1 MSSSSYAAWAKFDVE
16 KELERVDETEHREDQ
31 EKQQLKQVH
40 AKENVETSAFQA
52 AQQSADVLAAQA
64 AVAALKAKK
73 RVRRGK
79 GNVNEGENSDTNF
92 QEGDG
97 EIEKAAKLQTQ
108 AMLFSRKQKLL
119 QQIMENRRLGD
130 AIVRGKEEKKDW
142 KQAKKS
148 FEAAL
153 IATKKLEE
161 LSPELLKAEEEQTQL
176 LGENESTKA
185 NQQDKKHGDCK
196 HESEGHTCGKSCSHG
211 DSKKKKEP
219 GETLP
224 KANDLLAI
232 VKMFYKDVYLGIG
245 TCDLEEGRLAAA
257 SEAFKEV
264 LVRDDVHLAAW
275 IKRGEAF
282 ERMDAPLL
290 AMLHFNRVVSLDS
303 DHESGKEALERVKAK
318 LLTKGDSSFGTIRL
332 LP

>member
-73 RVRRGK
+73 R
-79 GNVNEGENSDTNF
+79 
-92 QEGDG
+92 GDG

-130 AIVRGKEEKKDW
+130 AI
-142 KQAKKS
+142 
-148 FEAAL
+148 
-153 IATKKLEE
+153 
-161 LSPELLKAEEEQTQL
+161 
-176 LGENESTKA
+176 
-185 NQQDKKHGDCK
+185 
-196 HESEGHTCGKSCSHG
+196 
-211 DSKKKKEP
+211 
-219 GETLP
+219 
-224 KANDLLAI
+224 
-232 VKMFYKDVYLGIG
+232 MFYKDVYLGIG

-318 LLTKGDSSFGTIRL
+318 LLTKGDSSFA
-332 LP
+332 